1 MNKGNSIKNKYLFT
15 VMAYIFALI
24 PMYIYILCMFG
35 QYEPCPYEVCGELF
49 LLDV

>member
-1 MNKGNSIKNKYLFT
+1 MTKGNTIKNKLFFT
-15 VMAYIFALI
+15 VTALFMALI

-49 LLDV
+49 LPDV